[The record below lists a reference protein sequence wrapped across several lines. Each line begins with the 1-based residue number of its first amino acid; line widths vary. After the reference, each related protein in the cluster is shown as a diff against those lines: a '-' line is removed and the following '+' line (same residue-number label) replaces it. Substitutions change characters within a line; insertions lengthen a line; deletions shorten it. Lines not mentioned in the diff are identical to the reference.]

1 MWLIIMHTIQKK
13 LAGAEGFEP
22 PIIGPKPIALP
33 LGHAPKL
40 ECEIF
45 YLLLFIRK
53 MRTTLIHDRL
63 VFLDNAF
70 FNHATRFGVQ
80 GMHNVTKCSIF
91 AFT

>member
-1 MWLIIMHTIQKK
+1 
-13 LAGAEGFEP
+13 
-22 PIIGPKPIALP
+22 
-33 LGHAPKL
+33 
-40 ECEIF
+40 
-45 YLLLFIRK
+45 